1 MRSEHLLS
9 RIDSL
14 KSMVF
19 QETNGEIVNVGFSH
33 PAPVQK
39 EVQKKEVQK
48 EVQVPVQKKS
58 TDKQEPNLDK
68 EKGKEEIDVIEC

>member
-1 MRSEHLLS
+1 MLS

-48 EVQVPVQKKS
+48 EVQVQKKS
-58 TDKQEPNLDK
+58 TDKEEPNLDK

>member
-1 MRSEHLLS
+1 
-9 RIDSL
+9 
-14 KSMVF
+14 MVF

-48 EVQVPVQKKS
+48 EVQVQKKS
-58 TDKQEPNLDK
+58 TDKEEPNLDK
-68 EKGKEEIDVIEC
+68 EKGKEEIDGD

>member
-1 MRSEHLLS
+1 
-9 RIDSL
+9 
-14 KSMVF
+14 MVF

-48 EVQVPVQKKS
+48 EVQVQKKS
-58 TDKQEPNLDK
+58 TDKEEPNLDK